1 MRWRKTRWRKTLL
14 GVLLPMTLVGWLAG
28 CSLETSDVSEAVAA
42 ASDQSGTGGD
52 SRVGDGDSVGSIDV
66 SSGMGESSNFQP
78 NAGGPANQGEIE
90 SGIDGIITVPI
101 DSADHV
107 REEVDYPTSPPAG
120 GKHLPLWLNCGY
132 YEVSV
137 LNELAV
143 HSLEHGVVWV
153 TFLPGAPPPEEL
165 AELRDRVDRST
176 HLLVSPYQDQET
188 PFVLTAWGRQLP
200 LDSITDP
207 RFERFLDVYL
217 KDGPSAPEPGA
228 ACDGAVGVPPDKPR
242 AQRGG

>member
-1 MRWRKTRWRKTLL
+1 MRWRKTLL
-14 GVLLPMTLVGWLAG
+14 GALFPMTLFGWLAG
-28 CSLETSDVSEAVAA
+28 CSSGTSDVSEAVAA
-42 ASDQSGTGGD
+42 SEGRSDAGGD
-52 SRVGDGDSVGSIDV
+52 SLVGGGDSVDSIDV

-78 NAGGPANQGEIE
+78 SAGGPPNQGEIE

-101 DSADHV
+101 ESADHV
-107 REEVDYPTSPPAG
+107 RERVDYPTSPPAG
-120 GKHLPLWLNCGY
+120 GKHLPVWLNCGY
-132 YEVSV
+132 YEVPV

-153 TFLPGAPPPEEL
+153 TFLPGAPPAEEL
-165 AELRDRVDRST
+165 NELRGRVDRST

-188 PFVLTAWGRQLP
+188 PFVLTAWGRQLS

-228 ACDGAVGVPPDKPR
+228 ACDGGVGVPPDKPDV
-242 AQRGG
+242 QRSS

>member
-1 MRWRKTRWRKTLL
+1 MRWRKTLL
-14 GVLLPMTLVGWLAG
+14 GVLFPMTLFVLLAG
-28 CSLETSDVSEAVAA
+28 CSSGTSDAPEAVAA
-42 ASDQSGTGGD
+42 SEDQSDAGGD
-52 SRVGDGDSVGSIDV
+52 SPVGGGDSADSIDV

-78 NAGGPANQGEIE
+78 SAGGPANQGEIE

-107 REEVDYPTSPPAG
+107 REDLDYPTSPPAG
-120 GKHLPLWLNCGY
+120 GKHMPVWLNCGY
-132 YEVSV
+132 YEVAV
-137 LNELAV
+137 LDELAV

-153 TFLPGAPPPEEL
+153 TFLPGAAPAEEL
-165 AELRDRVDRST
+165 AELRGRVDRST

-207 RFERFLDVYL
+207 RFERFLEVYL

-228 ACDGAVGVPPDKPR
+228 ACDGAVGVPPDDPY
-242 AQRGG
+242 AQRSG